1 MGKRRRGRK
10 ITGKDPKSTLPKISP
25 FQKALEP
32 GSQDDLRAPRAR
44 EDDLFD
50 DVNDDD
56 GHSSSSSQPSWKKGG
71 SRGEEGCRQARPT
84 EVCDPTDPGFYG
96 HRHRDP
102 VALAEHLGHLGHDWG
117 PGLIRR
123 YGLHAVEAALR
134 DLEDAT
140 ELIRS
145 DAAFITAQ
153 TKRHH
158 MDPHSNASR
167 AQREEYARQR
177 REAQGQRDSQECSVP
192 TVSGDPDPV
201 AVELWDSAIDRLL
214 PRLQTPMARTTLERT
229 RGHALF
235 NDALFVTVEDSYVAG
250 YLNRSLYLLI
260 EEAVTLERGRETEV
274 TFAVADPESGPTPE
288 ASEDLAPAVID
299 HASAHEWGQA
309 ETFNSPVDV
318 PTTREESPRRLR
330 PVLKPGRS

>member
-10 ITGKDPKSTLPKISP
+10 ITGKDPKSILPKISP

-32 GSQDDLRAPRAR
+32 GSQDDLRASRAR

-56 GHSSSSSQPSWKKGG
+56 GYSSSSKPSWKKGG
-71 SRGEEGCRQARPT
+71 SGGEEGRRQARPA
-84 EVCDPTDPGFYG
+84 EVCDPTDPDFYG

-102 VALAEHLGHLGHDWG
+102 VALAEHLDYLGHDQG
-117 PGLIRR
+117 PKLIRDC
-123 YGLHAVEAALR
+123 GIAGVNAALR

-140 ELIRS
+140 EPIRS
-145 DAAFITAQ
+145 DAAFVTALA
-153 TKRHH
+153 RNHAR
-158 MDPHSNASR
+158 DAHSNTPR
-167 AQREEYARQR
+167 AKREEFARQR
-177 REAQGQRDSQECSVP
+177 REAQGRRDSQESSVP
-192 TVSGDPDPV
+192 TVSGDPDPA
-201 AVELWDSAIDRLL
+201 AVELWDAAIDRLL

-274 TFAVADPESGPTPE
+274 TFAVADPDSRPTPE
-288 ASEDLAPAVID
+288 ASEDLAPGVIG
-299 HASAHEWGQA
+299 HASANDRGYA
-309 ETFNSPVDV
+309 ESDTSTVDV
-318 PTTREESPRRLR
+318 PPGREESPQRLR
-330 PVLKPGRS
+330 PVLKPGRR